1 MLEMLPFEAVTRDFM
16 YACDRLKVRE
26 ELRELIRT
34 PDREL
39 RVEVPVRM
47 DDQRLKVFIGY
58 RVQHNGARGP
68 YKGGIRYH
76 PEADLDEVRALA
88 SLMTWKTALMGLPFG
103 GAKGG
108 IQCDPTSM
116 SQRELQELTRRF
128 TRAIGQIIGPDRDIP
143 APDLG
148 TGAQT
153 MAWMMSAYSEEHGYS
168 PAVVTGKPIEL
179 GGSPGREEATGRGVA
194 IVIGAVAKDLE
205 MPLKDAPVVIQG
217 FGNVGSWTARFLS
230 QMGCKIVAVSD
241 VKGGL
246 FNSRGI
252 DIGSLLKHN
261 AEAGT
266 VVGFPGCD
274 RISNEDLLALKCD
287 MLIPAALGSV
297 INGSNADK
305 VQAKLIVEAANHPV
319 TPAAYEI
326 LKQKSIQSIPDLLAN
341 AGGVT
346 VSYFE
351 WVQNIQR
358 FPWDMG
364 RVNAELQE
372 IMLKAY
378 HNIYSRAMLEKVTF
392 REAAFQ
398 IAVERVVRA
407 VELEG
412 LPQ

>member
-1 MLEMLPFEAVTRDFM
+1 MPGSLPFEAVTQDFN
-16 YACDRLKVRE
+16 YACDRLKVRDE
-26 ELRELIRT
+26 IRELVRT

-47 DDQRLKVFIGY
+47 DNGGLKVFIGY
-58 RVQHNGARGP
+58 RVQHNSARGP

-76 PEADLDEVRALA
+76 PEADLGEVRALA

-103 GAKGG
+103 GSKGG
-108 IQCDPTSM
+108 IQCDPTVM

-128 TRAIGQIIGPDRDIP
+128 TRAISSIIGPDRDIP
-143 APDLG
+143 APDMG

-168 PAVVTGKPIEL
+168 PAVVTGKPVEI
-179 GGSPGREEATGRGVA
+179 GGSVGREEATGRGVS
-194 IVIGAVAKDLE
+194 IIIGAASKDLGMSLQNSE
-205 MPLKDAPVVIQG
+205 VAIQG
-217 FGNVGSWTARFLS
+217 FGNVGSWTAKFLS
-230 QMGCKIVAVSD
+230 QMGCKIIAISD
-241 VKGGL
+241 VKGGIY
-246 FNSRGI
+246 NSRGI
-252 DIGSLLKHN
+252 DINALLKH
-261 AEAGT
+261 AGEAGT

-274 RISNEDLLALKCD
+274 RVSNEELLALKCD
-287 MLIPAALGSV
+287 MLVPAALGSV
-297 INGSNADK
+297 IDGSNADRIH
-305 VQAKLIVEAANHPV
+305 AKLVVEAANHPV

-326 LKQKSIQSIPDLLAN
+326 LKQRNIQSIPDLLAN

-364 RVNAELQE
+364 RVNLELQE

-378 HNIYSRAMLEKVTF
+378 QNVYSRVILEKITF
-392 REAAFQ
+392 RESAFL

>member
-1 MLEMLPFEAVTRDFM
+1 MPETLPFEAVTQDF
-16 YACDRLKVRE
+16 YRACDRLHIRE
-26 ELRELIRT
+26 EIRDLIRT

-47 DDQRLKVFIGY
+47 DNGRLQVFIGY
-58 RVQHNGARGP
+58 RVQHNSARGP

-88 SLMTWKTALMGLPFG
+88 SLMTWKTALMGVPFG
-103 GAKGG
+103 GSKGG

-116 SQRELQELTRRF
+116 SQRELQELTRKF
-128 TRAIGQIIGPDRDIP
+128 TRAIGNIIGPDKDIP
-143 APDLG
+143 APDMG

-168 PAVVTGKPIEL
+168 PAVVTGKPVEV
-179 GGSPGREEATGRGVA
+179 GGSVGREEATGRGVS
-194 IVIGAVAKDLE
+194 IVIGAASKDLD
-205 MPLKDAPVVIQG
+205 LHLQNSDVVIQG
-217 FGNVGSWTARFLS
+217 FGNVGSWTARFLF
-230 QMGCKIVAVSD
+230 QMGCRIIAISD
-241 VKGGL
+241 VKGGIY
-246 FNSRGI
+246 NSRGI
-252 DIGSLLKHN
+252 DVNALLKHN

-266 VVGFPGCD
+266 VAGFPGCD
-274 RISNEDLLALKCD
+274 SITNEELLALKCD
-287 MLIPAALGSV
+287 ILVPAALGGV
-297 INGSNADK
+297 LNGSNADK
-305 VQAKLIVEAANHPV
+305 VRARLVVEAANHPV

-326 LKQKSIQSIPDLLAN
+326 FRQKNIQSMPDLLSN

-378 HNIYSRAMLEKVTF
+378 HNVYSRAILDKISF
-392 REAAFQ
+392 REAAFL

-407 VELEG
+407 VELAG